1 MAQAQAQEKAKTG
14 TASPRVAIWSKA
26 GAAAPPDVAPKSS
39 DEAPEAAS
47 KLDTPLLHLNSR
59 TGPLAMWDVAVSL
72 VRKEDYEYNWD
83 GKPRKGQVFRCYLV
97 SVLDPTKYCYGEV
110 RKEKGVQ
117 ANVLDKAE
125 STFKDGLLFRISQV
139 ELSSKSKPEHN
150 SSTHKVCV
158 NLHKTTIV
166 ALMQPSQKVMPLSA
180 RVAFHFRGTGSR
192 RRTLCQRNIL
202 KTMLLFYMIYRRI

>member
-26 GAAAPPDVAPKSS
+26 SAAAPPDVAPKSS

-72 VRKEDYEYNWD
+72 VRKEDYEYSWD

-97 SVLDPTKYCYGEV
+97 SVLDPTKYCLGEV

-117 ANVLDKAE
+117 ANFLDKAE
-125 STFKDGLLFRISQV
+125 STFKDGHK
-139 ELSSKSKPEHN
+139 SSKSKPEHN
-150 SSTHKVCV
+150 SSTHKVYV

-166 ALMQPSQKVMPLSA
+166 ALMQPSQKVIPLPAVTCADCVGFKTFQCFDITSLVHSVSEA
-180 RVAFHFRGTGSR
+180 RVVGGVRFVRETF
-192 RRTLCQRNIL
+192 
-202 KTMLLFYMIYRRI
+202 